1 MTGIIIKRGNF
12 DIEVHTQGEQQVKMR
27 AEIVV
32 MQQEPR
38 NTRLPGGIET

>member
-27 AEIVV
+27 AEIG
-32 MQQEPR
+32 MMLSQAKE
-38 NTRLPGGIET
+38 